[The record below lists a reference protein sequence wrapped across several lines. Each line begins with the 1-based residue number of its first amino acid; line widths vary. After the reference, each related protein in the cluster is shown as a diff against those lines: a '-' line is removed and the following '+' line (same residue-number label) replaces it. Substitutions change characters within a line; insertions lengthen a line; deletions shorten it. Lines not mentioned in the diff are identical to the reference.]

1 MDLIKDVLKANM
13 RAVARLISIIENDG
27 GEKERIV
34 DELYEHTGKSLI
46 LGITGPTGSGKSTLV
61 DKLIKRERKQ
71 GRKVAVIAVDPSSP
85 FSGGALL
92 GDRIRMQ
99 FHAADPGVFIRSMA
113 SRGHLGGVAQAT
125 GDVIR
130 VMEAAGYE
138 TIIIETV
145 GIGQS
150 EIEIVEMSD
159 LVLLVL
165 APGMGDEI
173 QAMKAGIMEIGD
185 IFVINKKDKDGA
197 EKLKADVDYVLGLKY
212 MDNRE
217 EKNPL
222 VLVSA
227 VNDDGIDELAETNAD
242 YLKKI
247 EGSGLLARKRKN
259 RIENMLRKIFQTK
272 IHRVLDSRLEF
283 SKNIDD
289 WVESIYRRS
298 AKPYALINAKMNE
311 YLKEHE
317 QL

>member
-113 SRGHLGGVAQAT
+113 SRGYLGGVAQAT

-159 LVLLVL
+159 LVLLVR
-165 APGMGDEI
+165 APGMGEEI

>member
-113 SRGHLGGVAQAT
+113 SRGYLGGVAQAT

>member
-27 GEKERIV
+27 EAKERIV

-61 DKLIKRERKQ
+61 DKLIKRERKK

-99 FHAADPGVFIRSMA
+99 LHAVDPGVFIRSMA
-113 SRGHLGGVAQAT
+113 SRGHPGGVAQAT

-130 VMEAAGYE
+130 VLEAAGYE
-138 TIIIETV
+138 TIIIETIGV
-145 GIGQS
+145 GQT

-197 EKLKADVDYVLGLKY
+197 EKLKAEVDYVLGMKY
-212 MDNRE
+212 MDNRV

-259 RIENMLRKIFQTK
+259 RIENMLRKIFQKK

-298 AKPYALINAKMNE
+298 VKPYALINAKMNE

>member
-113 SRGHLGGVAQAT
+113 SRGYLGGVAQAT

-242 YLKKI
+242 YLEKI
-247 EGSGLLARKRKN
+247 EGSGLLARKRKS